1 MNGFWDMVDPLS
13 LPAYQSG
20 PSEGQLMMGL
30 RFRFSRTFQAEGRS
44 QPSVSVLAG
53 CAEFAG
59 ALSAAGTVFVTT
71 GSAQGAAL
79 QSCTM
84 QTNRSERRRPE
95 EPGLMF
101 RMLPGRHLRAHL
113 GLLRHPPQLRGRGRD
128 VHMDLQELIGTIL
141 RMMTE
146 TETSWQRAKR

>member
-71 GSAQGAAL
+71 VLRKVRLFRAVRCRPTGQRGDGQRNLDLCSACCRVAI
-79 QSCTM
+79 
-84 QTNRSERRRPE
+84 
-95 EPGLMF
+95 F
-101 RMLPGRHLRAHL
+101 
-113 GLLRHPPQLRGRGRD
+113 
-128 VHMDLQELIGTIL
+128 ELT
-141 RMMTE
+141 
-146 TETSWQRAKR
+146 